1 MATTACFVSLE
12 FFRVMTSE
20 HVSKSSTDAN
30 PAASLDAW
38 MRQKDAS
45 PS

>member
-1 MATTACFVSLE
+1 
-12 FFRVMTSE
+12 VMTSE